1 MKEKFKVTGMTCSA
15 CSSRVE
21 KTVSKLEGTDQVS
34 VNLLTGTMQVSYD
47 DNLIDDGKII
57 EAVEK
62 AGYGASLD
70 SGDAPSTTGKAEA
83 EEASKAAFDE
93 AKQMKHRL
101 IWSVVLLVPL
111 MYVSMGHML
120 TGKHM
125 PDQPLT
131 MVLLQVVFLIPIVVL
146 NKKYFLKGF
155 PSLFRGSPNMDSLI
169 AMGSAAAIIYGVF
182 AIFRMTTGYETGNMD
197 LVHRYAGDIYF
208 ESAAMILTLITVG
221 KYLETRS
228 KGKTS
233 QAIEKLMNLAPKTA
247 TVERNGIEVEIPA
260 GELVTGDILVIR
272 PGESIAADG
281 EIISGTTSIDES
293 AITGESIPVEK
304 QPGDKAVSATINKTG
319 FIKVRCEK
327 VGDDTTISQII
338 RLVDEASASK
348 APIARMADK
357 IAGIFVPVVIG
368 IAIIAAVIWLIAGAG
383 FEFALSIGI
392 SVLVIS
398 CPCALGLATPVAIM
412 VGTGKG
418 AENGILIKSGE
429 ALETAHSVDTVVMDK
444 TGTITEGKPK
454 VTDVL
459 NFDIDQ
465 NQLIEIASGLE
476 SGSEHPLA
484 EAVMEYAGVKGIRP
498 AEAEHFEAVFG
509 RGIKASI
516 DGKAYLAGNAAL
528 MGEAGIDTAAIQ
540 TTLNDLADQGKTP
553 LIFAGADKVIGV
565 IAVADVEKASSREAI
580 EAFADMKIDVVML
593 TGDNKRTA
601 EALRKRLH
609 IPKVIAEV
617 LPSDKEKHIAALQ
630 AEGHK
635 VAMIGDGINDAP
647 ALAKADVGIAIGA
660 GTDVAIES
668 ADAVLMRNDLLDA
681 VTAVRLSKSVIK
693 NIKENLFWAF
703 FYNTIGIPLAAGV
716 LYPMFELKLSPMF
729 GAAAMS
735 LSSVCVVLN
744 ALRLKRFK
752 VKRSPA
758 QEAAREQ
765 MIVRSESAEEPR
777 RNEEMKYELLIQ
789 GMMCGHC
796 QKHVNDALSAMEGV
810 SAVEVNLD
818 SGLASVTAEK
828 EISMDTF
835 ASVIEDAGYTLVK

>member
-1 MKEKFKVTGMTCSA
+1 MTCSA

-155 PSLFRGSPNMDSLI
+155 PSLFRGNPNMDSLI

-429 ALETAHSVDTVVMDK
+429 ALETAHSVDTVIMDK

-565 IAVADVEKASSREAI
+565 IAVAVVEKASSREAI

-703 FYNTIGIPLAAGV
+703 FYNTIGIPLAAGA

-777 RNEEMKYELLIQ
+777 RNEEMKYELMIQ

>member
-1 MKEKFKVTGMTCSA
+1 
-15 CSSRVE
+15 
-21 KTVSKLEGTDQVS
+21 
-34 VNLLTGTMQVSYD
+34 
-47 DNLIDDGKII
+47 
-57 EAVEK
+57 
-62 AGYGASLD
+62 
-70 SGDAPSTTGKAEA
+70 
-83 EEASKAAFDE
+83 
-93 AKQMKHRL
+93 
-101 IWSVVLLVPL
+101 
-111 MYVSMGHML
+111 
-120 TGKHM
+120 
-125 PDQPLT
+125 
-131 MVLLQVVFLIPIVVL
+131 
-146 NKKYFLKGF
+146 
-155 PSLFRGSPNMDSLI
+155 
-169 AMGSAAAIIYGVF
+169 
-182 AIFRMTTGYETGNMD
+182 MTTGYETGNMD

-635 VAMIGDGINDAP
+635 VAMIGDGHQRR
-647 ALAKADVGIAIGA
+647 A
-660 GTDVAIES
+660 GP
-668 ADAVLMRNDLLDA
+668 
-681 VTAVRLSKSVIK
+681 
-693 NIKENLFWAF
+693 
-703 FYNTIGIPLAAGV
+703 G
-716 LYPMFELKLSPMF
+716 
-729 GAAAMS
+729 
-735 LSSVCVVLN
+735 
-744 ALRLKRFK
+744 
-752 VKRSPA
+752 
-758 QEAAREQ
+758 
-765 MIVRSESAEEPR
+765 
-777 RNEEMKYELLIQ
+777 
-789 GMMCGHC
+789 
-796 QKHVNDALSAMEGV
+796 EG
-810 SAVEVNLD
+810 
-818 SGLASVTAEK
+818 
-828 EISMDTF
+828 
-835 ASVIEDAGYTLVK
+835 

>member
-155 PSLFRGSPNMDSLI
+155 PSLFRGNPNMDSLI

-429 ALETAHSVDTVVMDK
+429 ALETAHSVDTVIMDK

-703 FYNTIGIPLAAGV
+703 FYNTIGIPLAAGA

-735 LSSVCVVLN
+735 LSSV
-744 ALRLKRFK
+744 
-752 VKRSPA
+752 
-758 QEAAREQ
+758 
-765 MIVRSESAEEPR
+765 
-777 RNEEMKYELLIQ
+777 
-789 GMMCGHC
+789 
-796 QKHVNDALSAMEGV
+796 
-810 SAVEVNLD
+810 
-818 SGLASVTAEK
+818 
-828 EISMDTF
+828 
-835 ASVIEDAGYTLVK
+835 

>member
-1 MKEKFKVTGMTCSA
+1 MTCSA

-693 NIKENLFWAF
+693 NIKENLFGAF

-777 RNEEMKYELLIQ
+777 RNEEMKYELMIQ